1 VIEAA
6 LWGLLGGGALVL
18 GAVVGLAVRF
28 SQRTIGLVMAF
39 GAGVLI
45 SAAAFELTEEA
56 FHTGGRD
63 ATFTGLAA
71 GALTF
76 FVGDLLVSRAG
87 GGERK
92 RSQGQQAGSSPTC
105 PSRSRRRRG

>member
-1 VIEAA
+1 MIEAA

-18 GAVVGLAVRF
+18 GAAVGLRVRF

-56 FHTGGRD
+56 FDSGGRD
-63 ATFTGLAA
+63 ATVVGLAA

-76 FVGDLLVSRAG
+76 FAGDLLVSRAG
-87 GGERK
+87 GGRRA
-92 RSQGQQAGSSPTC
+92 RSW
-105 PSRSRRRRG
+105 